1 MPASK
6 LELPVENPSALIR
19 SRIREKRIFEA
30 RFLYRQLGAEIG
42 DKEKTALE
50 RELSGTL
57 EQVKKL
63 QQQAREYTE
72 QGQNNLAAKL
82 YLEIEQVA
90 IDVPGLAE
98 EKKALAGAE
107 ALVARFTGK
116 IPEVQKPP
124 AEASVA
130 PMAPVVQIVPDTP
143 VVQVSPVVPPKSV
156 FIPELRQRLQ
166 QLPRRW
172 LLAIGIGCLVIL
184 LFLLRSPQ
192 NQQTHSA
199 PSPSPQAASKQTIA
213 IRPLEASSSM
223 IPGQPSPEIDPD
235 SPPADTAPSSPPVL
249 QSESLQKQ
257 KSVPE

>member
-42 DKEKTALE
+42 AKEKIALE
-50 RELSGTL
+50 RELSGSL

-63 QQQAREYTE
+63 QQQAREYTA
-72 QGQNNLAAKL
+72 QGQNSLAVKL
-82 YLEIEQVA
+82 YLDIEQIA

-124 AEASVA
+124 AK
-130 PMAPVVQIVPDTP
+130 APVVPIAPLVQNVPDTE

-156 FIPELRQRLQ
+156 FIPEVWQRLQ

-192 NQQTHSA
+192 EKQTLSA
-199 PSPSPQAASKQTIA
+199 PSPSPPAASRQTIA

-223 IPGQPSPEIDPD
+223 IPSQPGPEIDPNR
-235 SPPADTAPSSPPVL
+235 PAIETAPSLPPVL
-249 QSESLQKQ
+249 QVEPLQIQ
-257 KSVPE
+257 KSASE

>member
-50 RELSGTL
+50 RELSGSL

-63 QQQAREYTE
+63 QQQAREYIA
-72 QGQNNLAAKL
+72 QGQNNLAATL
-82 YLEIEQVA
+82 YLDIEQIA

-98 EKKALAGAE
+98 EKKALAGVE

-116 IPEVQKPP
+116 SPEVQKPP
-124 AEASVA
+124 AEVPVA
-130 PMAPVVQIVPDTP
+130 PIAPLVQIVPDIE
-143 VVQVSPVVPPKSV
+143 VVQVSPVVPLRSV
-156 FIPELRQRLQ
+156 FITEVWQRLQ

-192 NQQTHSA
+192 DQHSPSS
-199 PSPSPQAASKQTIA
+199 PSPSPPAASKQTIA

-223 IPGQPSPEIDPD
+223 IPGQPSPETDPD
-235 SPPADTAPSSPPVL
+235 RPAAETLPSPPPVL
-249 QSESLQKQ
+249 QIQ
-257 KSVPE
+257 KSASE